1 MRKRGA
7 NVRNS
12 CAQDCLQST
21 LQMKAMSEQAAH
33 DDAEKYAAREV
44 AVRKMM
50 DTLVGIA
57 QDKFNIIIAR
67 DYGHDATHF
76 SEASPSMG
84 SFHVEYAQ
92 GEFDTFRIYL
102 FTEGSYDRPMGPS
115 WEKDGILWYP
125 EFDADREI
133 GCMYLNKFP
142 TKAGM
147 TEQERIDSA
156 DKEAEK
162 EDGEKNHNLDEQA
175 KLQTADKLAQQQR
188 DEAAEASGVEPP
200 TEDEPESES
209 NAEQLENQGPPP
221 EEELAPAVD
230 PDLAENS
237 APAGDQAPAEDP
249 EPSEEHE
256 PEEPEPTE
264 ED

>member
-1 MRKRGA
+1 
-7 NVRNS
+7 
-12 CAQDCLQST
+12 
-21 LQMKAMSEQAAH
+21 MKAMSEQAAH

-67 DYGHDATHF
+67 DYDRDATHF
-76 SEASPSMG
+76 TEASPSMG

-102 FTEGSYDRPMGPS
+102 FTQGSYDRPIGPS

-125 EFDADREI
+125 EFDADKEI
-133 GCMYLNKFP
+133 GCLYLNKFT

-147 TEQERIDSA
+147 AEQERIDSVN
-156 DKEAEK
+156 KEAEK
-162 EDGEKNHNLDEQA
+162 EDDEKNHNLDEQS
-175 KLQTADKLAQQQR
+175 KLQTADQLAQQQR
-188 DEAAEASGVEPP
+188 DEAAEAAGAEPQ
-200 TEDEPESES
+200 TEDEPASES

-221 EEELAPAVD
+221 EDELAPA
-230 PDLAENS
+230 NS
-237 APAGDQAPAEDP
+237 EPVEDP
-249 EPSEEHE
+249 EPIEEPAPEEPAPEE
-256 PEEPEPTE
+256 PEEPEPEPEAAEPTE
-264 ED
+264 